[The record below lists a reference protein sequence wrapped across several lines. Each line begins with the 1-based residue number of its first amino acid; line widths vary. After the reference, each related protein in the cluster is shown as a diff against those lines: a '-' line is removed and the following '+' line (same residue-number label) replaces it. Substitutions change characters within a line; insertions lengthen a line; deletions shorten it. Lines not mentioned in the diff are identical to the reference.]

1 MTMNF
6 TFDEIKAKTAGLTIR
21 NQCYV
26 DGKFVDAASGK
37 TYDCIDPANGKTI
50 TQIPFCESE
59 DVDSVVAVARKA
71 FEDGRWANLKPSD
84 RKKILLRWADLME
97 AHATELEILETI
109 DTGKTITDSNTVDIP
124 LALDAIRWSAE
135 AIDKVY
141 GKVSP
146 TGRFAVGTTTHEPL
160 GVVAAI
166 MPWNFPLYMAAWKLG
181 PILATGNSMILKPA
195 ELTPLTSI
203 RVAELATEAGI
214 PDGVLNV
221 LTGYGDAVGEPLS
234 LHPDVDC
241 ISFTG
246 STAVGRKIL
255 KYSAD
260 SNMKRVSLE
269 CGGKSP
275 AIIMPD
281 ADLDLAAE
289 VAAWGTFYNMGECCD
304 ALSRMIVHES
314 VKDEV
319 LEKAIKIAKGIKVG
333 DPLDPTSNN
342 GAIVDGK
349 QLDRIMNYIDSGK
362 SQGAKIATGGN
373 RILTETGGY
382 FLEPTIFDEVDNK
395 MTIAQEEIFGPV
407 ISTITFKDT
416 EEAINIAN
424 DSCYGLCASIF
435 TNDLNTTHSMAKALK
450 VGAVWVNCFDA
461 GDMSVPH
468 GGYKLTGIGRDRS
481 LSALDKYCEAKVTW
495 IKLPE

>member
-1 MTMNF
+1 MLDF
-6 TFDEIKAKTAGLTIR
+6 TFDEIKAKVADLNIR
-21 NQCYV
+21 NQSYV
-26 DGKFVDAASGK
+26 DGKFVDAADGK
-37 TYDCIDPANGKTI
+37 TYSCINPSNGQTI
-50 TQIPFCESE
+50 TKIPDCSSE
-59 DVDSVVAVARKA
+59 DVDRVVAAARRA
-71 FEDGRWANLKPSD
+71 FEDGRWADMTPAD
-84 RKKILLRWADLME
+84 RKKILLKWTDLME

-109 DTGKTITDSNTVDIP
+109 DTGKTISDSNNTDIP

-141 GKVSP
+141 GQVAPSGKY
-146 TGRFAVGTTTHEPL
+146 AVGTITREPL

-203 RVAELATEAGI
+203 RVAELATEAGL

-221 LTGYGDAVGEPLS
+221 ITGYGESVGMPLG
-234 LHPDVDC
+234 LHPGVDC
-241 ISFTG
+241 VSFTG
-246 STAVGRKIL
+246 SAEVGRLIM

-275 AIIMPD
+275 AIIMQD

-319 LEKAIKIAKGIKVG
+319 VECAVSIAKNITVG
-333 DPLDPTSNN
+333 DPLDPASHN
-342 GAIVDGK
+342 GAIVDDV
-349 QLDRIMNYIDSGK
+349 QLDRIMSYIDSGK
-362 SQGAKIATGGN
+362 SEGAKIATGGN
-373 RILTETGGY
+373 RILTDTGGY
-382 FLEPTIFDEVDNK
+382 FVEPTIFDEVDNK

-407 ISTITFKDT
+407 ISTISFSDT
-416 EEAINIAN
+416 EEAVRIAN
-424 DSCYGLCASIF
+424 DSAYGLVASLF
-435 TNDLNTTHSMAKALK
+435 TNDLNTTHSVSKALK

-461 GDMSVPH
+461 GDMTVPH
-468 GGYKLTGIGRDRS
+468 GGYKLSGIGRDRS
-481 LSALDKYCEAKVTW
+481 LYALEKYCEQKVTW
-495 IKLPE
+495 IKLPH